1 MFHLPCRLDDGF
13 LVVSGHYGE
22 PHSGVSPPQVQE
34 EGGDGGVVGGVGG
47 GVGGVGGV
55 GVAAQAGEQALLE
68 RGGEGK
74 FVSLLRIKQDQQKQ
88 QQQ

>member
-1 MFHLPCRLDDGF
+1 MSC
-13 LVVSGHYGE
+13 HYGE

-34 EGGDGGVVGGVGG
+34 EGGDGGVVGRVGG

-55 GVAAQAGEQALLE
+55 GVAAEAGEEALLE
-68 RGGEGK
+68 KGEGEGK